1 MATQVSFRTPAG
13 RQSFTVEVCVI
24 DKNDNVPTFIGESM
38 RGSVQLGLLKGERTS
53 SAAVCLVI
61 KIKQGFIRGEIP
73 PTNLG
78 NMLFTLLVLIIGF
91 VTPACVSGIPFMQ
104 VEALDRDDRGSIN
117 GELRFS
123 LLEQTPRIPSS
134 QMFSIDS
141 ITGEVS
147 LTEEGRPITV
157 TS

>member
-1 MATQVSFRTPAG
+1 
-13 RQSFTVEVCVI
+13 
-24 DKNDNVPTFIGESM
+24 
-38 RGSVQLGLLKGERTS
+38 
-53 SAAVCLVI
+53 
-61 KIKQGFIRGEIP
+61 
-73 PTNLG
+73 
-78 NMLFTLLVLIIGF
+78 
-91 VTPACVSGIPFMQ
+91 MQ
-104 VEALDRDDRGSIN
+104 VEALDRDDRGSVN

-157 TS
+157 TSQRKVNGCARIVDVPM